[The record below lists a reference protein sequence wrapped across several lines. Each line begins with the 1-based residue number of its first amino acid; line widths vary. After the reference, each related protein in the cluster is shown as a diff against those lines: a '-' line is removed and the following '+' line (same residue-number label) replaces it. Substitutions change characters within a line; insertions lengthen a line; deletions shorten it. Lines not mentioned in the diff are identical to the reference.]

1 MPEPHDPALP
11 DLAALIALVDRAADD
26 GPLEQIG
33 SAEELAADLNR
44 LGDRLIG
51 YFIERARAHGYSWS
65 DIGAHLGITR
75 QAAQQRYT
83 PRWSSLTLAD
93 LADAGAL
100 ARLTARTRE
109 ALHRAEDHARRL
121 RHTAVEPE
129 HVMLAVLDDAET
141 LAVKALRTLKSD
153 PARLRRELTARL
165 PPGAADPPAA
175 IALHARTRRCLDASV
190 GEALD
195 LGHNYI
201 GTEHVLLGVLHDR
214 HGVAALLAD
223 RGVTLDGARQAIR
236 TLISEHLRRG

>member
-1 MPEPHDPALP
+1 MWLAKYGDAAAALRHAAAGSAW
-11 DLAALIALVDRAADD
+11 DLAAD
-26 GPLEQIG
+26 G
-33 SAEELAADLNR
+33 
-44 LGDRLIG
+44 
-51 YFIERARAHGYSWS
+51 SW
-65 DIGAHLGITR
+65 T
-75 QAAQQRYT
+75 QQQ
-83 PRWSSLTLAD
+83 P
-93 LADAGAL
+93 GAL